1 MSGTESFDTRK
12 YYPISFIVLSFFA
25 LLLYIF
31 VILLMLRNKKLRRKP
46 ANKFLLNLLI
56 SDGIVCISFM
66 SYAGYLLE
74 ILDDERFFE
83 SFLQRYFLL
92 QSFII
97 VINIVVFLSM
107 INFTLITVDRL
118 IAVKWPFFYIY
129 KIDTKQSLIAIA
141 VVWGITTIYAIVM
154 ITLFSVLN
162 VKTSIYLED
171 VTFVA
176 VVITGFILLFVSN
189 SFVFVEA
196 RKHLRRREI
205 ITLRLTNIAI
215 EPSNRLNNEEKEFRK
230 KDFRLMRINVGLILC
245 FFLFWINILIVN
257 IKLLVYADEVQPP
270 MSKEYILASWYLIQI
285 YYIFNPLWY
294 VTLSHDVKREVKRF
308 FKWEIG

>member
-31 VILLMLRNKKLRRKP
+31 VILLMLWNKKLRRKP

-154 ITLFSVLN
+154 ITRFSVLD
-162 VKTSIYLED
+162 VKTSKYLED

-205 ITLRLTNIAI
+205 ITFRLTNIAI

-270 MSKEYILASWYLIQI
+270 MSKEYI
-285 YYIFNPLWY
+285 
-294 VTLSHDVKREVKRF
+294 
-308 FKWEIG
+308 

>member
-1 MSGTESFDTRK
+1 MKNSENQNMSGTESFDTRK
-12 YYPISFIVLSFFA
+12 YYPVSFIVLSFLA

-31 VILLMLRNKKLRRKP
+31 VILLMLWNKKLRRKP

-118 IAVKWPFFYIY
+118 IAVKWPFFY
-129 KIDTKQSLIAIA
+129 
-141 VVWGITTIYAIVM
+141 V
-154 ITLFSVLN
+154 
-162 VKTSIYLED
+162 
-171 VTFVA
+171 
-176 VVITGFILLFVSN
+176 
-189 SFVFVEA
+189 
-196 RKHLRRREI
+196 
-205 ITLRLTNIAI
+205 
-215 EPSNRLNNEEKEFRK
+215 
-230 KDFRLMRINVGLILC
+230 
-245 FFLFWINILIVN
+245 
-257 IKLLVYADEVQPP
+257 
-270 MSKEYILASWYLIQI
+270 
-285 YYIFNPLWY
+285 
-294 VTLSHDVKREVKRF
+294 
-308 FKWEIG
+308 